1 MQPCRWWNEPRS
13 GRLRW
18 FVNVPTDG
26 GSRFFQWLSLQPGF
40 KSRLTYSNAEYFN
53 TSAKDE
59 RIAKATREKPV
70 PSLEQIRHVLSSM
83 PAGSDIERRARALI
97 AFAILSGARDDAIA
111 SMSLK
116 NVDLE
121 RRRISQ
127 SPREGVRTKNGKSI
141 TSTFFP
147 VGTDIEA
154 IVSEWIGYLRSIGF
168 GDRVTRYFLPP
179 ESNSER
185 AGTSKTRVW
194 PISIGRM
201 RRPSAEFSRMPS
213 SAPACRTSTLTAS
226 EIRLRRLG
234 SGYAQHQRPSRPGVK
249 IWATLMCS
257 PRSPAVA
264 PSRNIGRTK
273 S

>member
-1 MQPCRWWNEPRS
+1 MRILAFHRHRLSELRS
-13 GRLRW
+13 
-18 FVNVPTDG
+18 
-26 GSRFFQWLSLQPGF
+26 
-40 KSRLTYSNAEYFN
+40 E
-53 TSAKDE
+53 
-59 RIAKATREKPV
+59 
-70 PSLEQIRHVLSSM
+70 IRVW
-83 PAGSDIERRARALI
+83 PK
-97 AFAILSGARDDAIA
+97 
-111 SMSLK
+111 LK

-154 IVSEWIGYLRSIGF
+154 IVSEWIVYLRV
-168 GDRVTRYFLPP
+168 DRLWGPSDPLFPASRVEL
-179 ESNSER
+179 ER